1 MTLVVSFSVLVSVF
15 SFEQHRDNTEA
26 ADATGE
32 ETKENIR
39 SGNEPESKQVDSWI
53 AVVLRWGNICLWP
66 VDTVDPDTACDEP
79 AAQEEGDKRLDRV
92 GGLGVL
98 VITSLSSPHTAQ
110 NTNKIFKCW
119 EWAWNR
125 TQS

>member
-1 MTLVVSFSVLVSVF
+1 MKQKIDQSIIDHSFNSSLFRSDMTLVVSFSVFVSVF

-53 AVVLRWGNICLWP
+53 AVVLR
-66 VDTVDPDTACDEP
+66 
-79 AAQEEGDKRLDRV
+79 
-92 GGLGVL
+92 
-98 VITSLSSPHTAQ
+98 
-110 NTNKIFKCW
+110 
-119 EWAWNR
+119 
-125 TQS
+125 